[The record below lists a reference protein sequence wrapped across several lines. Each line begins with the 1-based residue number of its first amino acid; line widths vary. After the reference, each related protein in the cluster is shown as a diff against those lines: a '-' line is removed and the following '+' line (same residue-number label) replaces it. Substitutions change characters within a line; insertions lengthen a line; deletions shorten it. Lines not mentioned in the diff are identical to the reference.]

1 MAFPPDVAARSPP
14 HYLRF
19 RWLAQRYAHN
29 SRSRRRQRRRRRSRH
44 TGRR

>member
-1 MAFPPDVAARSPP
+1 MAFRSDVAARSFP

-19 RWLAQRYAHN
+19 RWLAQRYGHN
-29 SRSRRRQRRRRRSRH
+29 NRSRRRQRNRRRSRR